1 MQASNLINLGD
12 SWLEPSLSGGQTQ
25 KVTENIQQVAENT
38 LVKSE
43 DQGDLKS
50 QQVHHLEE

>member
-12 SWLEPSLSGGQTQ
+12 SWLEPSHSGGQTQ
-25 KVTENIQQVAENT
+25 KVTDIMQQVGENT

-43 DQGDLKS
+43 DQDDPKS
-50 QQVHHLEE
+50 QQVQHLVN